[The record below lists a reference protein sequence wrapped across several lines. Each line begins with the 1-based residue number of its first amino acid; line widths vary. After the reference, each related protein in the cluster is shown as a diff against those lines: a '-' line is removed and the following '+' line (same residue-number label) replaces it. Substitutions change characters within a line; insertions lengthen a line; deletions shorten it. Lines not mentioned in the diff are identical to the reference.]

1 MRANAK
7 FRHCFI
13 KLYKPMVADIIT
25 ELIDQLLNSSN

>member
-13 KLYKPMVADIIT
+13 KLYKPMVIADIT
-25 ELIDQLLNSSN
+25 ELIDQFFNSSN